1 MTSIS
6 APRLHR
12 TTFGRTAAATAV
24 GTAME
29 MYDFVLYGT
38 AASLVFNKIFFPSQ
52 DPVMGTLAALG
63 TFGVGF
69 LARPIGGVVFG
80 HLGDRI
86 GRKTVL
92 VITMLA
98 MGLLSTF
105 IGLLPTY
112 AAIGVAAPTLLVVLR
127 LLQGVAMGGEQG
139 GAFVMAAEAGSRKR
153 GFLASWPAVGMTGGL
168 VLATL
173 IFGIFS
179 RLPEDQFMNWGW
191 RVPFLLSLV
200 LVGVGIAVRLGVP
213 ESQTFE
219 KIQERKE
226 VAKAPLAE
234 AVRTYWKQILQVIG
248 MKTGETA
255 AFFFLA
261 TFSITYGVQFIHLD
275 RTLMLNA
282 VLVGALAEMIAAP
295 LWGLLSDR
303 VGRRPVMMFG
313 AGVPHCVRGTVL
325 PAPELR
331 ASAID
336 LYSSYLGHGDRARG
350 DRFTGRC
357 LFRGDLPNQGSS
369 QRGLAR
375 HPAYLGA
382 RWRLHSA
389 DRDCAHGLLPQLCA
403 HRHLHR
409 RARRSLAAQR
419 ALYGRDI
426 QAFGSAGIDAQSDAR
441 GGQSHE

>member
-313 AGVPHCVRGTVL
+313 AGFLIVFA
-325 PAPELR
+325 APFFLLLNSGQ
-331 ASAID
+331 APLIYIALISAMGI
-336 LYSSYLGHGDRARG
+336 GHGAIASPAGAFFAEIFPTRVRLSGVSLGIQLTSALAG
-350 DRFTGRC
+350 GFTP
-357 LFRGDLPNQGSS
+357 LIATALMAS
-369 QRGLAR
+369 
-375 HPAYLGA
+375 Y
-382 RWRLHSA
+382 HSYVPIA
-389 DRDCAHGLLPQLCA
+389 IYIAV
-403 HRHLHR
+403 
-409 RARRSLAAQR
+409 LAAVSLLS
-419 ALYGRDI
+419 ALFTAETYKL
-426 QAFGSAGIDAQSDAR
+426 SALP
-441 GGQSHE
+441 E